1 MRGRGRRI
9 RRSRIPLATGYSR
22 PAWVKYETVSNI
34 NKHLP
39 HMFRSTFHL
48 QWQENLHNSKY
59 HWPWMPEDLHLGRES
74 VTMLYGNRAKLWK
87 RHKEQ
92 FASHLAYTEHKHWRG
107 RLGCWFFDIPSV
119 IPLTFFLFHSYF
131 ELVGIAEEVHLPRE
145 DKSLKRDK
153 LKQADDAV
161 FLICLN
167 LHVVYYYYRLKTL
180 QTYFLILGRKVFD
193 QKKS

>member
-1 MRGRGRRI
+1 M
-9 RRSRIPLATGYSR
+9 
-22 PAWVKYETVSNI
+22 
-34 NKHLP
+34 
-39 HMFRSTFHL
+39 
-48 QWQENLHNSKY
+48 
-59 HWPWMPEDLHLGRES
+59 
-74 VTMLYGNRAKLWK
+74 
-87 RHKEQ
+87 
-92 FASHLAYTEHKHWRG
+92 
-107 RLGCWFFDIPSV
+107 

-145 DKSLKRDK
+145 DKSLTRDK